1 MPDPAV
7 AEAMAG
13 RQVRHDN
20 VYMNKEKALKLL
32 NEEQLAYCITHSKL
46 HEGTTQA
53 VPGAGNS
60 DTDILFIGEAPGQKE
75 DETGVPFVGAA
86 GKLLASL
93 LESIGMKREDIFIAN
108 VIKHRPP
115 SNRDPLPEEIEVYR
129 PWLAGQIE
137 IINPKIIVT
146 LGRFSMDFILGP
158 GFSISQIQGQPKRKN
173 GRVVVPL
180 YHPAA
185 ALYSGNLRPVLFE
198 DFKKIP
204 KIIELV
210 KEEQTEETNVHTE
223 KQKNLL

>member
-1 MPDPAV
+1 MNTEEKV
-7 AEAMAG
+7 EAL
-13 RQVRHDN
+13 RV
-20 VYMNKEKALKLL
+20 L
-32 NEEQLAYCITHSKL
+32 NEQQLAYCVDHSDL
-46 HEGTTQA
+46 HKGTTQA
-53 VPGAGNS
+53 VPGDGNIDS
-60 DTDILFIGEAPGQKE
+60 DILFIGEAPGQKE
-75 DETGVPFVGAA
+75 DELGVPFVGAA

-115 SNRDPLPEEIEVYR
+115 ANRDPLPEEIEVYR

-137 IINPKIIVT
+137 IIDPKIIIT
-146 LGRFSMDFILGP
+146 LGRFSMDFVLGA
-158 GFSISQIQGQPKRKN
+158 GFSISKIHGQPKRKN

-204 KIIELV
+204 KIIEV
-210 KEEQTEETNVHTE
+210 VKKEEAEQKKKAPE
-223 KQKNLL
+223 KQQHLL

>member
-1 MPDPAV
+1 MTV
-7 AEAMAG
+7 
-13 RQVRHDN
+13 
-20 VYMNKEKALKLL
+20 KTKAQALRAL
-32 NEEQLAYCITHSKL
+32 NEEQLAVVIANSKL
-46 HEGTTQA
+46 HEGTKQA
-53 VPGAGNS
+53 VPGDGNPEA
-60 DTDILFIGEAPGQKE
+60 DILIIGEAPGKKE
-75 DETGVPFVGAA
+75 DELGVPFVGAA

-115 SNRDPLPEEIEVYR
+115 DNRDPLPEEIEVYR
-129 PWLAGQIE
+129 PWLEKQIE
-137 IINPKIIVT
+137 IIDPKIIIT
-146 LGRFSMDFILGP
+146 LGRFSMDFILGS
-158 GFSISQIQGQPKRKN
+158 GFVISQIHGQPKRKN

-210 KEEQTEETNVHTE
+210 KQS
-223 KQKNLL
+223 QKPMERQQNLL